1 MSNKH
6 AKALAAS
13 VLLTGSFAAL
23 VTPSAATS
31 DPTITPGPNFELFRK
46 QNNDQYMGWVSYSG
60 SWTSAECEAGATYYQ
75 SGGHWRCC
83 GTTSAG
89 CEIPQACV
97 NGNLIYNGAVI
108 GASTSVTLAW
118 YITLRCIRCLVF
130 EYLQHIARTYI
141 PTQQTPA
148 SPSAT
153 LPSCTRT
160 AKIQALKQ
168 T

>member
-1 MSNKH
+1 MKLSRRLFFNLQHLSASKSSLEGNYTKMSNIH

-97 NGNLIYNGAVI
+97 NGNLIYNGDVI

-118 YITLRCIRCLVF
+118 YVLYGV
-130 EYLQHIARTYI
+130 QNVQSSNTYNI
-141 PTQQTPA
+141 
-148 SPSAT
+148 
-153 LPSCTRT
+153 
-160 AKIQALKQ
+160 
-168 T
+168 